1 MVQLHVELPDEVVRE
16 FAARARAAGLSM
28 EQVVTEAL
36 ASSVG
41 QRRAPAFIG
50 IGRAK
55 PGFSVREAEER
66 METEGFV

>member
-1 MVQLHVELPDEVVRE
+1 
-16 FAARARAAGLSM
+16 M